1 MKDMKDKTQPR
12 AFRITEETANKFK
25 EISAELGENQQQTLA
40 KLIEVY
46 EIERGKEVIP
56 EMREQI
62 DMFDSYLRALSNS
75 YLQILESNHTMRA
88 QVRTEFQAQLG
99 SKDQMIIDLQTR
111 VKTAEEMRD
120 QFLKKEKGYMD
131 DLAAKEKDLQS
142 IQKELEKAQKEIQT
156 TEKMYLGKV
165 DQLKSDIENL
175 KTAEADVRSTLVTV
189 MDENQ
194 TLRQKVNES
203 NEKFREQDVHI
214 FQLGRENEKYRSEL
228 EKLSV
233 LSENHEKELEIA
245 LKNNDMRHELELQ
258 KLENKLNAQFRERES
273 KLREELDKYRELY
286 YQAAAKQAQTEEKD
300 NKAKA

>member
-1 MKDMKDKTQPR
+1 MKDKTQPR

-62 DMFDSYLRALSNS
+62 DMFDSYLRALSSS

-142 IQKELEKAQKEIQT
+142 LQKELEKAQKEIQT

-165 DQLKSDIENL
+165 DQLKADIESL
-175 KTAEADVRSTLVTV
+175 KTTEADVRSTLVTV
-189 MDENQ
+189 MDDNQ
-194 TLRQKVNES
+194 ALRQKINES
-203 NEKFREQDVHI
+203 NEKFREQDAHI
-214 FQLGRENEKYRSEL
+214 FQLGREKEKYRSEL
-228 EKLSV
+228 EKLTA
-233 LSENHEKELEIA
+233 LSANHEKEIEIA

-258 KLENKLNAQFRERES
+258 KLENKLTAQFRERES

-286 YQAAAKQAQTEEKD
+286 YQAAAKQAQTEEKED
-300 NKAKA
+300 KAKL